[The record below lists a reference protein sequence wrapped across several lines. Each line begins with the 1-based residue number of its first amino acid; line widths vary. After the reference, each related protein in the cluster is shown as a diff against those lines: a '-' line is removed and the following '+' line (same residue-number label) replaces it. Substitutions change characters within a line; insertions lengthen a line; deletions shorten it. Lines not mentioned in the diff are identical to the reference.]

1 MPWDE
6 PDKGRQDKNSGQR
19 GDSSGPPEID
29 DIISDIQDK
38 FSRVFSNIGGGKQ
51 SGPSGPGDPSDPVRQ
66 SQQTPKRSR
75 SRKALVLFVVVV
87 LVGIWASSGLYVV
100 EQGEQGVELR
110 FGKYTRTTNA
120 GLRWHIPFPVEE
132 VLIVNVQK
140 VNTVE
145 VGYRVSER
153 NRTVTP
159 VTREALMLTADENI
173 IDIHFAVQYDIK
185 DPKDLLF
192 NVSDPLHLV
201 VRQSTE
207 SAVRE
212 IVGGNTMD
220 FAITEGRAEIA
231 RDTKILLQE
240 ILDRYK
246 TGVNVRAVEMQNAQP
261 PAEVKAAFDDAVK
274 AREDEERLKNEAE
287 AYSNDV
293 IPRARGQA
301 ARIVQE
307 AEAYKASIIARAEGE
322 ASRFEQIYDEYRKAP
337 QITRDRLYLES
348 LEQVLNNS
356 TKLIIDQENSN
367 NIIYL
372 PLDQIIQRQRD
383 SGTNV
388 NDGRI
393 GQLDNQTEF
402 IGGSNRPSRTDS
414 RDRRVSG

>member
-6 PDKGRQDKNSGQR
+6 PDKDRQSKNSGQR
-19 GDSSGPPEID
+19 GGSSGPPEID
-29 DIISDIQDK
+29 DIVSDIQDK
-38 FSRVFSNIGGGKQ
+38 FSRIFSNFGGGSSSKGPNDPAD
-51 SGPSGPGDPSDPVRQ
+51 SGSGS
-66 SQQTPKRSR
+66 PKSPKKSG
-75 SRKALVLFVVVV
+75 SRKPLMLLALVIVA
-87 LVGIWASSGLYVV
+87 GIWISSGLYVV

-110 FGKYTRTTNA
+110 FGEYTRTTDA
-120 GLRWHIPFPVEE
+120 GLRWHFPVPIEE

-153 NRTVTP
+153 NRTLTP

-173 IDIHFAVQYDIK
+173 IDIQFAVQYDVK

-192 NVSDPLHLV
+192 NVSDPMHLV
-201 VRQSTE
+201 VRQATE

-220 FAITEGRAEIA
+220 FAITAGRAAIA
-231 RDTKILLQE
+231 QDTRVLLQE

-246 TGVNVRAVEMQNAQP
+246 TGLNVRAVEMQNAQP

-274 AREDEERLKNEAE
+274 AREDEERIKNEAE
-287 AYSNDV
+287 AYANDV

-301 ARIVQE
+301 ARIIQE
-307 AEAYKASIIARAEGE
+307 AQAYKESIVARAEGE
-322 ASRFEQIYDEYRKAP
+322 ASRFEQIYAEYRKAP
-337 QITRDRLYLES
+337 EITRDRLYLES
-348 LEQVLNNS
+348 IEAVLNNS
-356 TKLIIDQENSN
+356 TKLIIDQDSSN

-372 PLDQIIQRQRD
+372 PLDQLMQRRGN

-393 GQLDNQTEF
+393 GQLDDQTSLLNNSNRSNRSNSRDQR
-402 IGGSNRPSRTDS
+402 IGG
-414 RDRRVSG
+414 

>member
-6 PDKGRQDKNSGQR
+6 PDKDRQSKNSGQR
-19 GDSSGPPEID
+19 GGSSGPPEID
-29 DIISDIQDK
+29 DIVSDIQDK
-38 FSRVFSNIGGGKQ
+38 FSRIFSNFGGGSSSKGPNDPTD
-51 SGPSGPGDPSDPVRQ
+51 SGSGS
-66 SQQTPKRSR
+66 PKSPKKSG
-75 SRKALVLFVVVV
+75 SRKPLMLLALVIVA
-87 LVGIWASSGLYVV
+87 GIWISSGLYVV

-110 FGKYTRTTNA
+110 FGEYTRTTDA
-120 GLRWHIPFPVEE
+120 GLRWHFPVPIEE

-153 NRTVTP
+153 NRTLTP

-173 IDIHFAVQYDIK
+173 IDIQFAVQYDVK

-192 NVSDPLHLV
+192 NVSDPMHLV
-201 VRQSTE
+201 VRQATE

-220 FAITEGRAEIA
+220 FAITAGRAAIA
-231 RDTKILLQE
+231 QDTRVLLQE

-246 TGVNVRAVEMQNAQP
+246 TGLNVRAVEMQNAQP

-274 AREDEERLKNEAE
+274 AREDEERIKNEAE
-287 AYSNDV
+287 AYANDV

-301 ARIVQE
+301 ARIIQE
-307 AEAYKASIIARAEGE
+307 AQAYKESIVARAEGE
-322 ASRFEQIYDEYRKAP
+322 ASRFEQIYAEYRKAP
-337 QITRDRLYLES
+337 EITRDRLYLES
-348 LEQVLNNS
+348 IEAVLNNS
-356 TKLIIDQENSN
+356 TKLIIDQDSSN

-372 PLDQIIQRQRD
+372 PLDQLMQRRGN

-393 GQLDNQTEF
+393 GQLDDQTSLLNNSNRSNRSNSRDQR
-402 IGGSNRPSRTDS
+402 IGG
-414 RDRRVSG
+414 

>member
-6 PDKGRQDKNSGQR
+6 PDKDRQSKNSGQR
-19 GDSSGPPEID
+19 GGSSGPPEID
-29 DIISDIQDK
+29 DIVSDIQDK
-38 FSRVFSNIGGGKQ
+38 FSRIFSNFGGGSSSK
-51 SGPSGPGDPSDPVRQ
+51 GPNDPSD
-66 SQQTPKRSR
+66 SGSGSPKSPKKSG
-75 SRKALVLFVVVV
+75 SRKPLMLLALAVVA
-87 LVGIWASSGLYVV
+87 GIWISSGLYVV

-110 FGKYTRTTNA
+110 FGEYTRTTDA
-120 GLRWHIPFPVEE
+120 GLRWHFPVPIEE

-153 NRTVTP
+153 NRTLTP

-173 IDIHFAVQYDIK
+173 IDIQFAVQYDIK

-201 VRQSTE
+201 VRQATE

-220 FAITEGRAEIA
+220 FAITEGRAAIA
-231 RDTKILLQE
+231 QDTRVLLQE
-240 ILDRYK
+240 VLDRYK

-274 AREDEERLKNEAE
+274 AREDEERIKNEAE
-287 AYSNDV
+287 AYANDV

-301 ARIVQE
+301 ARIIQE
-307 AEAYKASIIARAEGE
+307 AQAYKESIVARAQGE
-322 ASRFEQIYDEYRKAP
+322 ASRFEQIYTEYRKAP
-337 QITRDRLYLES
+337 EITRDRLYLES
-348 LEQVLNNS
+348 IEAVLTNS
-356 TKLIIDQENSN
+356 TKLIIDQDSSN

-372 PLDQIIQRQRD
+372 PLDQLMQRRGN

-393 GQLDNQTEF
+393 GQLDDQTSLLNNSNRSNRSNSRDQR
-402 IGGSNRPSRTDS
+402 IGG
-414 RDRRVSG
+414 

>member
-6 PDKGRQDKNSGQR
+6 PDKDRQSKNSGQR
-19 GDSSGPPEID
+19 GGSSGPPEID
-29 DIISDIQDK
+29 DIVSDIQDK
-38 FSRVFSNIGGGKQ
+38 FSRIFSNFGGGSSSK
-51 SGPSGPGDPSDPVRQ
+51 GPNDPSD
-66 SQQTPKRSR
+66 SGSGSPKSPKKSG
-75 SRKALVLFVVVV
+75 SRKPLMLLALAVVA
-87 LVGIWASSGLYVV
+87 GIWISSGLYVV

-110 FGKYTRTTNA
+110 FGEYTRTTDA
-120 GLRWHIPFPVEE
+120 GLRWHFPVPIEE

-153 NRTVTP
+153 NRTLTP

-173 IDIHFAVQYDIK
+173 IDIQFAVQYDVK

-192 NVSDPLHLV
+192 NVSDPMHLV
-201 VRQSTE
+201 VRQATE

-220 FAITEGRAEIA
+220 FAITAGRAAIA
-231 RDTKILLQE
+231 QDTRVLLQE

-246 TGVNVRAVEMQNAQP
+246 TGLNVRAVEMQNAQP

-274 AREDEERLKNEAE
+274 AREDEERIKNEAE
-287 AYSNDV
+287 AYANDV

-301 ARIVQE
+301 ARIIQE
-307 AEAYKASIIARAEGE
+307 AQAYKESIVARAQGE
-322 ASRFEQIYDEYRKAP
+322 ASRFEQIYTEYRKAP
-337 QITRDRLYLES
+337 EITRDRLYLES
-348 LEQVLNNS
+348 IEAVLTNS
-356 TKLIIDQENSN
+356 TKLIIDQDSSN

-372 PLDQIIQRQRD
+372 PLDQLMQRRGN

-393 GQLDNQTEF
+393 GQLDDQTSLLNNSNRSNRSNSRDQR
-402 IGGSNRPSRTDS
+402 IGG
-414 RDRRVSG
+414 

>member
-6 PDKGRQDKNSGQR
+6 PDKGRQEKNFGKR
-19 GDSSGPPEID
+19 GGSSGPPEID
-29 DIISDIQDK
+29 DIVSDIQDK
-38 FSRVFSNIGGGKQ
+38 FTRFFAGLGRGSKSGGGANTPPDGNQKPSPL
-51 SGPSGPGDPSDPVRQ
+51 SGNR
-66 SQQTPKRSR
+66 
-75 SRKALVLFVVVV
+75 RKTLVLLVVVV
-87 LVGIWASSGLYVV
+87 ILGLWASSGLYVV

-110 FGKYTRTTNA
+110 FGEYTQTTDA

-153 NRTVTP
+153 NRTITP

-173 IDIHFAVQYDIK
+173 IDIQFAVQYDIK

-192 NVSDPLHLV
+192 NVSDPIHLV
-201 VRQSTE
+201 VRQATE

-212 IVGGNTMD
+212 IVGGSTMD
-220 FAITEGRAEIA
+220 FVITAGRAEIA
-231 RDTKILLQE
+231 QDTRILLQE

-287 AYSNDV
+287 AYANDV

-301 ARIVQE
+301 ARIIQE
-307 AEAYKASIIARAEGE
+307 AEAYKASVVARAEGE
-322 ASRFEQIYDEYRKAP
+322 ASRFEQIFDEYRKAP

-348 LEQVLNNS
+348 LEEVLNNS
-356 TKLIIDQENSN
+356 TKLIIDQDSSN

-372 PLDQIIQRQRD
+372 PLDQIIQRR
-383 SGTNV
+383 
-388 NDGRI
+388 NDGNTSETNSSI
-393 GQLDNQTEF
+393 GQFNEQSDLISST
-402 IGGSNRPSRTDS
+402 NRPNRSDS
-414 RDRRVSG
+414 RDTRAGG

>member
-6 PDKGRQDKNSGQR
+6 PDKDRQSKNSGQR
-19 GDSSGPPEID
+19 GGSSGPPEID
-29 DIISDIQDK
+29 DIVSDIQDK
-38 FSRVFSNIGGGKQ
+38 FSRIFSNFGGGSSSK
-51 SGPSGPGDPSDPVRQ
+51 GPNDPSD
-66 SQQTPKRSR
+66 SGSGSSKSPKKSG
-75 SRKALVLFVVVV
+75 SRKPLMLLALAVVA
-87 LVGIWASSGLYVV
+87 GIWISSGLYVV

-110 FGKYTRTTNA
+110 FGEYTRTTDA
-120 GLRWHIPFPVEE
+120 GLRWHFPVPIEE

-153 NRTVTP
+153 NRTLTP

-173 IDIHFAVQYDIK
+173 IDIQFAVQYDIK

-192 NVSDPLHLV
+192 NVSDPMHLV
-201 VRQSTE
+201 VRQATE

-220 FAITEGRAEIA
+220 FAITAGRAAIA
-231 RDTKILLQE
+231 QDTRVLLQE

-246 TGVNVRAVEMQNAQP
+246 TGLNVRAVEMQNAQP

-274 AREDEERLKNEAE
+274 AREDEERIKNEAE
-287 AYSNDV
+287 AYANDV

-301 ARIVQE
+301 ARIIQE
-307 AEAYKASIIARAEGE
+307 AQAYKESIVARAQGE
-322 ASRFEQIYDEYRKAP
+322 ASRFEQIYTEYRKAP
-337 QITRDRLYLES
+337 EITRDRLYLES
-348 LEQVLNNS
+348 IEAVLTNS
-356 TKLIIDQENSN
+356 TKLIIDQDSSN

-372 PLDQIIQRQRD
+372 PLDQLMQRRGN

-393 GQLDNQTEF
+393 GQLDDQTSLLNNSNRSNRSNSRDQR
-402 IGGSNRPSRTDS
+402 IGG
-414 RDRRVSG
+414 

>member
-6 PDKGRQDKNSGQR
+6 PEKGRQDKNSGSR
-19 GDSSGPPEID
+19 GGPSGPPEID
-29 DIISDIQDK
+29 DIVSDLQDK
-38 FSRVFSNIGGGKQ
+38 FSRVFSKFGSGGK
-51 SGPSGPGDPSDPVRQ
+51 SAGPSGPSDPPDSGKKPTR
-66 SQQTPKRSR
+66 RSG
-75 SRKALVLFVVVV
+75 SRKVLVLFALIVAA
-87 LVGIWASSGLYVV
+87 GIWISSGLYVV
-100 EQGEQGVELR
+100 EQGVQGVELR
-110 FGKYTRTTNA
+110 FGEYTRTTGA
-120 GLRWHIPFPVEE
+120 GLRWHIPFPIEE

-153 NRTVTP
+153 NRTITP

-173 IDIHFAVQYDIK
+173 IDIQFAVQYDIK

-192 NVSDPLHLV
+192 NVSDPIHLV
-201 VRQSTE
+201 VRQATE

-220 FAITEGRAEIA
+220 FAITAGRAEIA
-231 RDTKILLQE
+231 QDTRILLQE

-287 AYSNDV
+287 AYANDV

-307 AEAYKASIIARAEGE
+307 AEAYKASIVARAEGE

-348 LEQVLNNS
+348 LEEVLNNS
-356 TKLIIDQENSN
+356 TKLIIDQQNSN

-372 PLDQIIQRQRD
+372 PLDQLIQRRTQ
-383 SGTNV
+383 GTV
-388 NDGRI
+388 NSTDGRI
-393 GQLDNQTEF
+393 GQLDGQSDIISN
-402 IGGSNRPSRTDS
+402 SNRPSRTDS
-414 RDRRVSG
+414 RDLRVGG

>member
-6 PDKGRQDKNSGQR
+6 PDKDRQSKNSGQR
-19 GDSSGPPEID
+19 GGSSGPPEID
-29 DIISDIQDK
+29 DIVSDIQDK
-38 FSRVFSNIGGGKQ
+38 FSRIFSNFGGGSSSKGPNDPAD
-51 SGPSGPGDPSDPVRQ
+51 SGSGS
-66 SQQTPKRSR
+66 PKSPKKSG
-75 SRKALVLFVVVV
+75 SRKPLMLLALVIVA
-87 LVGIWASSGLYVV
+87 GIWISSGLYVV

-110 FGKYTRTTNA
+110 FGEYTRTTDA
-120 GLRWHIPFPVEE
+120 GLRWHFPVPIEE

-153 NRTVTP
+153 NRTLTP

-173 IDIHFAVQYDIK
+173 IDIQFAVQYDIK

-192 NVSDPLHLV
+192 NVSDPMHLV
-201 VRQSTE
+201 VRQATE

-220 FAITEGRAEIA
+220 FAITAGRAAIA
-231 RDTKILLQE
+231 QDTRVLLQE

-246 TGVNVRAVEMQNAQP
+246 TGLNVRAVEMQNAQP

-274 AREDEERLKNEAE
+274 AREDEERIKNEAE
-287 AYSNDV
+287 AYANDV

-301 ARIVQE
+301 ARIIQE
-307 AEAYKASIIARAEGE
+307 AQAYKESIVARAEGE
-322 ASRFEQIYDEYRKAP
+322 ASRFEQIYAEYRKAP
-337 QITRDRLYLES
+337 EITRDRLYLES
-348 LEQVLNNS
+348 IEAVLNNS
-356 TKLIIDQENSN
+356 TKLIIDQDSSN

-372 PLDQIIQRQRD
+372 PLDQLMQRRGN

-393 GQLDNQTEF
+393 GQLDDQTSLLNNSNRSNRSNSRDQR
-402 IGGSNRPSRTDS
+402 IGG
-414 RDRRVSG
+414 

>member
-6 PDKGRQDKNSGQR
+6 PDKDRQSKNSGQR
-19 GDSSGPPEID
+19 GGSSGPPEID
-29 DIISDIQDK
+29 DIVSDIQDK
-38 FSRVFSNIGGGKQ
+38 FSRIFSNFGGGSSSK
-51 SGPSGPGDPSDPVRQ
+51 GPNDPSD
-66 SQQTPKRSR
+66 SGSGSSKSPKKSG
-75 SRKALVLFVVVV
+75 SRKPLMLLALAVVA
-87 LVGIWASSGLYVV
+87 GIWISSGLYVV

-110 FGKYTRTTNA
+110 FGEYTRTTDA
-120 GLRWHIPFPVEE
+120 GLRWHFPVPIEE

-153 NRTVTP
+153 NRTLTP

-173 IDIHFAVQYDIK
+173 IDIQFAVQYDIK

-201 VRQSTE
+201 VRQATE

-220 FAITEGRAEIA
+220 FAITEGRAAIA
-231 RDTKILLQE
+231 QDTRVLLQE
-240 ILDRYK
+240 VLDRYK

-274 AREDEERLKNEAE
+274 AREDEERIKNEAE
-287 AYSNDV
+287 AYANDV

-301 ARIVQE
+301 ARIIQE
-307 AEAYKASIIARAEGE
+307 AQAYKESIVARAQGE
-322 ASRFEQIYDEYRKAP
+322 ASRFEQIYTEYRKAP
-337 QITRDRLYLES
+337 EITRDRLYLES
-348 LEQVLNNS
+348 IEAVLTNS
-356 TKLIIDQENSN
+356 TKLIIDQDSSN

-372 PLDQIIQRQRD
+372 PLDQLMQRRGN

-393 GQLDNQTEF
+393 GQLDDQTSLLNNSNRSNRSNSRDQR
-402 IGGSNRPSRTDS
+402 IGG
-414 RDRRVSG
+414 

>member
-1 MPWDE
+1 MPWD
-6 PDKGRQDKNSGQR
+6 DSNSGDRNSKDRR
-19 GDSSGPPEID
+19 GRNEPPDIDEIVND
-29 DIISDIQDK
+29 FRNKAANLFGGLSK
-38 FSRVFSNIGGGKQ
+38 RGGG
-51 SGPSGPGDPSDPVRQ
+51 GTRNPSGDPQGGASG
-66 SQQTPKRSR
+66 
-75 SRKALVLFVVVV
+75 RKPTGRRVLISIAVVAI
-87 LVGIWASSGLYVV
+87 LGIWVASGLYVV

-110 FGKYTRTTNA
+110 FGKYTQTTEA
-120 GLRWHIPFPVEE
+120 GLRWHLPTPIEE

-145 VGYRVSER
+145 VGYRVNEQ
-153 NRTVTP
+153 NRQINP

-173 IDIHFAVQYDIK
+173 IDIQFAVQYDIK
-185 DPKDLLF
+185 DPKDRLF

-201 VRQSTE
+201 VRQATE

-231 RDTKILLQE
+231 QDTKVLLQE

-287 AYSNDV
+287 AYFNDV
-293 IPRARGQA
+293 IPRARGTA
-301 ARIVQE
+301 ARLLEE
-307 AEAYKASIIARAEGE
+307 AEAYRASTIARAEGE
-322 ASRFEQIYDEYRKAP
+322 ASRFEQIYEEYEKAP

-356 TKLIIDQENSN
+356 TKLIIDQTNGN

-372 PLDQIIQRQRD
+372 PLDQIIQRQQDSQNNALRGNSGST
-383 SGTNV
+383 SGTTSN
-388 NDGRI
+388 
-393 GQLDNQTEF
+393 F
-402 IGGSNRPSRTDS
+402 IESSNRASGRSGRTQ
-414 RDRRVSG
+414 G

>member
-6 PDKGRQDKNSGQR
+6 PDKGRQDRNSGQR
-19 GDSSGPPEID
+19 GGGSSGPPEID
-29 DIISDIQDK
+29 DIVSDIQDK
-38 FSRVFSNIGGGKQ
+38 FSRVFSKFGSGGRSSGPADPADSGGGSAKK
-51 SGPSGPGDPSDPVRQ
+51 PG
-66 SQQTPKRSR
+66 
-75 SRKALVLFVVVV
+75 SRKTLALLALVIV
-87 LVGIWASSGLYVV
+87 VGIWISSGLYVV

-110 FGKYTRTTNA
+110 FGEYTRTTDA

-153 NRTVTP
+153 NRTITP

-173 IDIHFAVQYDIK
+173 IDIQFAVQYDIK

-192 NVSDPLHLV
+192 NVSDPIHLV
-201 VRQSTE
+201 VRQATE

-212 IVGGNTMD
+212 IVGGSTMD
-220 FAITEGRAEIA
+220 FAITAGRAEIA
-231 RDTKILLQE
+231 QDTRTLLQE

-287 AYSNDV
+287 AYANDI

-301 ARIVQE
+301 ARILQE
-307 AEAYKASIIARAEGE
+307 AQAYKESIVARAEGE

-348 LEQVLNNS
+348 LEEVLNNS
-356 TKLIIDQENSN
+356 TKLIIDQQNSN

-372 PLDQIIQRQRD
+372 PLDQLIQRRNS
-383 SGTNV
+383 SGLNAS
-388 NDGRI
+388 DGRI
-393 GQLDNQTEF
+393 GRIDDQPDLISN
-402 IGGSNRPSRTDS
+402 SNRPNRTDS
-414 RDRRVSG
+414 RDLRIGG

>member
-6 PDKGRQDKNSGQR
+6 PEKGRQDKNSGQR
-19 GDSSGPPEID
+19 GGSSGPPEID
-29 DIISDIQDK
+29 EIVSDIQDK
-38 FSRVFSNIGGGKQ
+38 FSRVFSSFGNRGG
-51 SGPSGPGDPSDPVRQ
+51 SGGPGDPPDMKPRS
-66 SQQTPKRSR
+66 PKRR
-75 SRKALVLFVVVV
+75 GARKTLIGIAL
-87 LVGIWASSGLYVV
+87 LVIVGLWVSSGLYVV
-100 EQGEQGVELR
+100 EQGEKGVELR
-110 FGKYTRTTNA
+110 FGKYTQTTDA
-120 GLRWHIPFPVEE
+120 GLRWHMPFPIEQ

-153 NRTVTP
+153 NRTITP

-173 IDIHFAVQYDIK
+173 IDIQFAVQYDIK

-192 NVSDPLHLV
+192 NVSDPIHLV
-201 VRQSTE
+201 VRQATE

-220 FAITEGRAEIA
+220 FAITQGRAEIA
-231 RDTKILLQE
+231 RDTRTLLQE

-287 AYSNDV
+287 AYANDI
-293 IPRARGQA
+293 IPRARGTA
-301 ARIVQE
+301 ARIMQE
-307 AEAYKASIIARAEGE
+307 AEAYKASVVARAEGE

-337 QITRDRLYLES
+337 QITRDRLYIES
-348 LEQVLNNS
+348 LEEVLNNS
-356 TKLIIDQENSN
+356 TKLLIDQKNGN

-372 PLDQIIQRQRD
+372 PLDQIIQRRN
-383 SGTNV
+383 SGTSNT

-393 GQLDNQTEF
+393 GQIDDQSDL
-402 IGGSNRPSRTDS
+402 ISSSNRPNRTDT
-414 RDRRVSG
+414 RDRRIGG

>member
-6 PDKGRQDKNSGQR
+6 PDKDRQSKNSGQR
-19 GDSSGPPEID
+19 GGSSGPPEID
-29 DIISDIQDK
+29 DIVSDIQDK
-38 FSRVFSNIGGGKQ
+38 FSRIFSNFGGGSSSK
-51 SGPSGPGDPSDPVRQ
+51 GPNDPSD
-66 SQQTPKRSR
+66 SGSGSSKSPKKSG
-75 SRKALVLFVVVV
+75 SRKPLMLLALAVVA
-87 LVGIWASSGLYVV
+87 GIWISSGLYVV

-110 FGKYTRTTNA
+110 FGEYTRTTDA
-120 GLRWHIPFPVEE
+120 GLRWHFPVPIEE

-153 NRTVTP
+153 NRTLTP

-173 IDIHFAVQYDIK
+173 IDIQFAVQYDIK
-185 DPKDLLF
+185 DPKELLF
-192 NVSDPLHLV
+192 NVSDPMHLV
-201 VRQSTE
+201 VRQATE

-220 FAITEGRAEIA
+220 FAITAGRAAIA
-231 RDTKILLQE
+231 QDTRVLLQE

-246 TGVNVRAVEMQNAQP
+246 TGLNVRAVEMQNAQP

-274 AREDEERLKNEAE
+274 AREDEERIKNEAE
-287 AYSNDV
+287 AYANDV

-301 ARIVQE
+301 ARIIQE
-307 AEAYKASIIARAEGE
+307 AQAYKESIVARAQGE
-322 ASRFEQIYDEYRKAP
+322 ASRFEQIYTEYRKAP
-337 QITRDRLYLES
+337 EITRDRLYLES
-348 LEQVLNNS
+348 IEAVLTNS
-356 TKLIIDQENSN
+356 TKLIIDQDSSN

-372 PLDQIIQRQRD
+372 PLDQLMQRRGN

-393 GQLDNQTEF
+393 GQLDDQTSLLNNSNRSNRSNSRDQR
-402 IGGSNRPSRTDS
+402 IGG
-414 RDRRVSG
+414 

>member
-19 GDSSGPPEID
+19 GNSSGPPEID
-29 DIISDIQDK
+29 DIVSDIQDK
-38 FSRVFSNIGGGKQ
+38 FSRLFSGLGSKGK
-51 SGPSGPGDPSDPVRQ
+51 SGGPSSPSDPPPDIT
-66 SQQTPKRSR
+66 SGSP
-75 SRKALVLFVVVV
+75 RKPGARRTLILLALAVILG
-87 LVGIWASSGLYVV
+87 LWGSSGLYVV

-110 FGKYTRTTNA
+110 FGKYIQTTDA

-153 NRTVTP
+153 NRTITP

-173 IDIHFAVQYDIK
+173 IDIQFAVQYDIK

-192 NVSDPLHLV
+192 NVSDPIHLV
-201 VRQSTE
+201 VRQATE

-231 RDTKILLQE
+231 RDTRHLLQE

-287 AYSNDV
+287 AYANDV

-301 ARIVQE
+301 ARILQE
-307 AEAYKASIIARAEGE
+307 AEAYKASIVARAEGE

-348 LEQVLNNS
+348 LEEVLNNS
-356 TKLIIDQENSN
+356 TKLIIDQQNGN

-372 PLDQIIQRQRD
+372 PLDQIIQRRNSSSGGVNSD
-383 SGTNV
+383 S
-388 NDGRI
+388 RI
-393 GQLDNQTEF
+393 GQVSDQSGLITN
-402 IGGSNRPSRTDS
+402 SNRPNRTDN

>member
-6 PDKGRQDKNSGQR
+6 PDKDRQSKNSGQR
-19 GDSSGPPEID
+19 GGSSGPPEID
-29 DIISDIQDK
+29 DIVSDIQDK
-38 FSRVFSNIGGGKQ
+38 FSRIFSNFGGGSSSKGPNDPAD
-51 SGPSGPGDPSDPVRQ
+51 SGSGS
-66 SQQTPKRSR
+66 PKSPKKSG
-75 SRKALVLFVVVV
+75 SRKPLMLLALVIVA
-87 LVGIWASSGLYVV
+87 GIWISSGLYVV

-110 FGKYTRTTNA
+110 FGEYTRTTDA
-120 GLRWHIPFPVEE
+120 GLRWHFPVPIEE

-153 NRTVTP
+153 NRTLTP

-173 IDIHFAVQYDIK
+173 IDIQFAVQYDIK

-192 NVSDPLHLV
+192 NVSDPMHLV
-201 VRQSTE
+201 VRQATE

-220 FAITEGRAEIA
+220 FAITAGRAAIA
-231 RDTKILLQE
+231 QDTRVLLQE

-246 TGVNVRAVEMQNAQP
+246 TGLNVRAVEMQNAQP

-274 AREDEERLKNEAE
+274 AREDEERIKNEAE
-287 AYSNDV
+287 AYANDV

-301 ARIVQE
+301 ARIIQE
-307 AEAYKASIIARAEGE
+307 AQAYKESIVARAQGE
-322 ASRFEQIYDEYRKAP
+322 ASRFEQIYAEYRKAP
-337 QITRDRLYLES
+337 EITRDRLYLES
-348 LEQVLNNS
+348 IEAVLNNS
-356 TKLIIDQENSN
+356 TKLIIDQDSSN

-372 PLDQIIQRQRD
+372 PLDQLMQRRGN

-393 GQLDNQTEF
+393 GQLDDQTSLLNNSNRSNRSNSRDQR
-402 IGGSNRPSRTDS
+402 IGG
-414 RDRRVSG
+414 

>member
-1 MPWDE
+1 MPWD
-6 PDKGRQDKNSGQR
+6 DSNSGDRNSKDRR
-19 GDSSGPPEID
+19 GRNEPPDLD
-29 DIISDIQDK
+29 DIVNDFRNK
-38 FSRVFSNIGGGKQ
+38 VSNLLGGLGKGGAGGPRDPSSVPPTNVPTRKSGGGGRRFLI
-51 SGPSGPGDPSDPVRQ
+51 SV
-66 SQQTPKRSR
+66 
-75 SRKALVLFVVVV
+75 VVVV
-87 LVGIWASSGLYVV
+87 LVGFWISSGLYVV

-110 FGKYTRTTNA
+110 FGEYTQTTDA
-120 GLRWHIPFPVEE
+120 GLRWHLPVPIEE

-145 VGYRVSER
+145 VGYRVNDQ
-153 NRTVTP
+153 NRQINP

-173 IDIHFAVQYDIK
+173 IDIQFAVQYDIK

-201 VRQSTE
+201 VRQATE

-231 RDTKILLQE
+231 QDTKILLQE

-287 AYSNDV
+287 AYFNDV
-293 IPRARGQA
+293 IPRARGTA
-301 ARIVQE
+301 ARLLEE
-307 AEAYKASIIARAEGE
+307 AEAYRASIIARAEGE
-322 ASRFEQIYDEYRKAP
+322 ASRFEQIYEEYEKAP

-356 TKLIIDQENSN
+356 TKLIIDQTNGN

-372 PLDQIIQRQRD
+372 PLDQIIQRQ
-383 SGTNV
+383 
-388 NDGRI
+388 
-393 GQLDNQTEF
+393 QDNQNNA
-402 IGGSNRPSRTDS
+402 IRGSSSSTSGSTSNFVESS
-414 RDRRVSG
+414 NRVSGRSGRIQG

>member
-6 PDKGRQDKNSGQR
+6 PDKDRQSKNSGQR
-19 GDSSGPPEID
+19 GGSSGPPEID
-29 DIISDIQDK
+29 DIVSDIQDK
-38 FSRVFSNIGGGKQ
+38 FSRIFSNFGGGSSSK
-51 SGPSGPGDPSDPVRQ
+51 GPNDPSD
-66 SQQTPKRSR
+66 SGSGSPKSPKKSG
-75 SRKALVLFVVVV
+75 SRKPLMLLALAVVA
-87 LVGIWASSGLYVV
+87 GIWISSGLYVV

-110 FGKYTRTTNA
+110 FGEYTRTTDA
-120 GLRWHIPFPVEE
+120 GLRWHFPVPIEE

-153 NRTVTP
+153 NRTLTP

-173 IDIHFAVQYDIK
+173 IDIQFAVQYDIK

-192 NVSDPLHLV
+192 NVSDPMHLV
-201 VRQSTE
+201 VRQATE

-220 FAITEGRAEIA
+220 FAITAGRAAIA
-231 RDTKILLQE
+231 QDTRVLLQE

-246 TGVNVRAVEMQNAQP
+246 TGLNVRAVEMQNAQP

-274 AREDEERLKNEAE
+274 AREDEERIKNEAE
-287 AYSNDV
+287 AYANDV

-301 ARIVQE
+301 ARIIQE
-307 AEAYKASIIARAEGE
+307 AQAYKESIVARAQGE
-322 ASRFEQIYDEYRKAP
+322 ASRFEQIYTEYRKAP
-337 QITRDRLYLES
+337 EITRDRLYLES
-348 LEQVLNNS
+348 IEAVLTNS
-356 TKLIIDQENSN
+356 TKLIIDQDSSN

-372 PLDQIIQRQRD
+372 PLDQLMQRRGN

-393 GQLDNQTEF
+393 GQLDDQTSLLNNSNRSNRSNSRDQR
-402 IGGSNRPSRTDS
+402 IGG
-414 RDRRVSG
+414 

>member
-6 PDKGRQDKNSGQR
+6 PDKDRQSKNSGQR
-19 GDSSGPPEID
+19 GGSSGPPEID
-29 DIISDIQDK
+29 DIVSDIQDK
-38 FSRVFSNIGGGKQ
+38 FSRIFSNFGGGSSSK
-51 SGPSGPGDPSDPVRQ
+51 GPNDPSD
-66 SQQTPKRSR
+66 SGSGSSKSPKKSG
-75 SRKALVLFVVVV
+75 SRKPLMLLALAVVA
-87 LVGIWASSGLYVV
+87 GIWISSGLYVV

-110 FGKYTRTTNA
+110 FGEYTRTTDA
-120 GLRWHIPFPVEE
+120 GLRWHFPVPIEE

-153 NRTVTP
+153 NRTLTP

-173 IDIHFAVQYDIK
+173 IDIQFAVQYDIK

-201 VRQSTE
+201 VRQATE

-220 FAITEGRAEIA
+220 FAITEGRAAIA
-231 RDTKILLQE
+231 QDTRVLLQE

-274 AREDEERLKNEAE
+274 AREDEERIKNEAE
-287 AYSNDV
+287 AYANDV

-301 ARIVQE
+301 ARIIQE
-307 AEAYKASIIARAEGE
+307 AQAYKESIVARAQGE
-322 ASRFEQIYDEYRKAP
+322 ASRFEQIYTEYRKAP
-337 QITRDRLYLES
+337 EITRDRLYLES
-348 LEQVLNNS
+348 IEAVLTNS
-356 TKLIIDQENSN
+356 TKLIIDQDSSN

-372 PLDQIIQRQRD
+372 PLDQLMQRRGN

-393 GQLDNQTEF
+393 GQLDDQTSLLNNSNRSNRSNSRDQR
-402 IGGSNRPSRTDS
+402 IGG
-414 RDRRVSG
+414 